1 MSLPERELVRKQGEL
16 GPAAG
21 DCKPEARA
29 ERGME
34 FISML
39 KKGVEYTQ
47 ELLGENE
54 KLKKTA
60 MLLREQNLSLQ
71 QKIKSM
77 GQGPDMEA
85 VRRKLAEQEAV
96 IANLE
101 KRAVELET
109 ENKEFANRYVEIEEH
124 GNMLT
129 NLYIASRQLHS
140 SLNFDEVM
148 RSVIEI
154 IINLIG
160 AERFAVMLLDEK
172 TRILKAVA
180 SEGMEPEEVPP
191 VKAGDG
197 VIGGAL
203 VSGQAYYRTGSPGDD
218 EGVLVCLPLRI
229 GDRAVGA
236 IAIYSLLQQKERLT
250 ELDHELFALL
260 GEQTAMA
267 LLSSRLYGESERK
280 LSTIQGFIG
289 LITK

>member
-1 MSLPERELVRKQGEL
+1 MSLPEREPVRRPGEP
-16 GPAAG
+16 GSAAG
-21 DCKPEARA
+21 DCKPAA
-29 ERGME
+29 SAGRGME

-47 ELLGENE
+47 ELLSENE

-60 MLLREQNLSLQ
+60 MLLREQNLALQ
-71 QKIKSM
+71 QKIKTM

-85 VRRKLAEQEAV
+85 VRRKLSEQEAV
-96 IANLE
+96 IVNLE
-101 KRAVELET
+101 KRAAELET
-109 ENKEFANRYVEIEEH
+109 ENMEFAKRYVEIEEH

-129 NLYIASRQLHS
+129 NLYIAIRQLHS

-203 VSGQAYYRTGSPGDD
+203 ESGQAYYRTGSPGEDD
-218 EGVLVCLPLRI
+218 GVLVCLPLRI
-229 GDRAVGA
+229 GDRAVGE

-250 ELDHELFALL
+250 ELDYELFALL

-267 LLSSRLYGESERK
+267 LLSSKLYSESERK